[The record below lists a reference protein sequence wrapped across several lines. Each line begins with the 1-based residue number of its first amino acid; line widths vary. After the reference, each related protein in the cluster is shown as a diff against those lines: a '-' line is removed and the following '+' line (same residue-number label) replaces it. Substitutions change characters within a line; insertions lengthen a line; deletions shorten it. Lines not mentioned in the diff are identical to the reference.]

1 MSGPIDAV
9 QCFHNAFRR
18 DMLQI
23 DEAAYEM
30 ARSEGDISQILSRF
44 HTMGEILDYHAKGE
58 EEAAFPAVNGI
69 APQFADTY
77 IMDHRELDRLV
88 SGLELLSNDPDDLT
102 AARETAAMNQHLRLH
117 LDKEDKFMYPF
128 LRARLSGPEQAS
140 MVGRMSGGIPPE
152 KAPMLINWLYPLLD
166 PGERTTMTGVWKLLM
181 PPEVFE
187 KQRFL
192 IRRTIGEEWD
202 DLVKRLPGLE

>member
-23 DEAAYEM
+23 DEVAYKK
-30 ARSEGDISQILSRF
+30 ARKEGDNTQILNRF
-44 HTMGEILDYHAKGE
+44 HVMAEILDYHAKGE
-58 EEAAFPAVNGI
+58 EMAAFPAVNGI

-88 SGLELLSNDPDDLT
+88 SGLELLSNALDDLT
-102 AARETAAMNQHLRLH
+102 AARGTAAMNQHLMLH
-117 LDKEDKFMYPF
+117 LNKEDKFMYPL
-128 LRARLSGPEQAS
+128 LRTRLSAAEQAS
-140 MVGRMSGGIPPE
+140 MVGHMSGSIPPE
-152 KAPMLINWLYPLLD
+152 KAPMLVNWLYPLLD
-166 PGERTTMTGVWKLLM
+166 PGERAVMTRVWKILM

-187 KQRFL
+187 EFRSL
-192 IRRTIGEEWD
+192 IRKTIGVEWD
-202 DLVKRLPGLE
+202 DLVRRLPELE

>member
-30 ARSEGDISQILSRF
+30 ARREGAISNILTRF
-44 HTMGEILDYHAKGE
+44 RVMGEFLDYHAKGE
-58 EEAAFPAVNGI
+58 EAAVFPAVNGFS
-69 APQFADTY
+69 PQFADTY

-88 SGLELLSNDPDDLT
+88 SGLELLNNDPDDLT

-117 LDKEDKFMYPF
+117 LDKEDRFMYPL
-128 LRARLSGPEQAS
+128 LRNRLSGPEQAS
-140 MVGRMSGGIPPE
+140 LVGRMSGEVPPE
-152 KAPMLINWLYPLLD
+152 KAPML
-166 PGERTTMTGVWKLLM
+166 
-181 PPEVFE
+181 
-187 KQRFL
+187 
-192 IRRTIGEEWD
+192 
-202 DLVKRLPGLE
+202 